1 MKKTRRRRLTPTL
14 LKKIVLEEKSR
25 MQEVLETG
33 VEDSEKVNAEEV
45 PASDQADSIEQDID
59 WMKALKIKEA
69 KLRKRL
75 KRISEVKTKLRK
87 RVIRKL

>member
-33 VEDSEKVNAEEV
+33 VEDWEEQVVDKEKAGEDKEGKDEMDCKEE
-45 PASDQADSIEQDID
+45 
-59 WMKALKIKEA
+59 
-69 KLRKRL
+69 
-75 KRISEVKTKLRK
+75 
-87 RVIRKL
+87 